1 MAKTFQELN
10 LSNAFL
16 FAAALEDPEICRL
29 ILEMILG
36 IQIESISVHAEHTM
50 LFSADF
56 RSIRLDIYASD
67 EMRVEYNL
75 EMQNEDKGN
84 LAQRSRFHQAE
95 MDVMSLKP
103 GEDFRDLR
111 PGYVV
116 FICAFDPFGLG
127 LYRYTFENMCQ
138 ERELLLGDG
147 AKKIFLNTKGN
158 NEAEVPK
165 VLTEFLHYVEDTTDA
180 YVNKVDNQAIR
191 KIHERVVGIKKSRE
205 WEGRYMKFDELLQ
218 ESAKKGEEKGQQKVI
233 QLVNCMIQNGET
245 DQIARLNQ
253 EPEFL
258 QAMLEKY
265 QLQ

>member
-36 IQIESISVHAEHTM
+36 I
-50 LFSADF
+50 
-56 RSIRLDIYASD
+56 
-67 EMRVEYNL
+67 
-75 EMQNEDKGN
+75 
-84 LAQRSRFHQAE
+84 RFHQAE

-245 DQIARLNQ
+245 DQISRLNQ